1 MRRVGKILTGL
12 LLAVSVIF
20 AITACGNGGTSMNT
34 STNASTGNSGGQAST
49 ATTPTSVI
57 VGETTPTPPPSPTTQ
72 QGSGGMSGIWNGQWA
87 NQTPDTAT
95 GTFSI
100 QWSQQGSNLTGNISI
115 VGTPCLSGG
124 GITGTI
130 NGSAINFG
138 VVEGQ
143 VTVNYAGI
151 ITGSNTMSG
160 TYSTSC
166 GNAYGDWQA
175 TKQ

>member
-1 MRRVGKILTGL
+1 MRKVLHPIFGLSFAVLAIL
-12 LLAVSVIF
+12 I
-20 AITACGNGGTSMNT
+20 ITACGGSAATT
-34 STNASTGNSGGQAST
+34 TGSEGKTGT

-57 VGETTPTPPPSPTTQ
+57 VTETTPTQPPPTPTQANT
-72 QGSGGMSGIWNGQWA
+72 GGISGIWNGQWA

-95 GTFSI
+95 GTFSVQLI
-100 QWSQQGSNLTGNISI
+100 QQGSTLTGNISI
-115 VGTPCLSGG
+115 VGTPCLTGG
-124 GITGTI
+124 SVTGTI

-143 VTVNYAGI
+143 VTVNYTGT

-160 TYSTSC
+160 TYATNC